1 MEAQA
6 AGQLGSQAAIAPA
19 TRIGPV
25 TLTVADLDRQSTFYQ
40 DVLGLKLL
48 RRDGPMVSLG
58 AGGEDL
64 VRLIEDRAAPRA
76 RGTTGLYHFAVLVPD
91 RKELA
96 RRLARLY
103 ALRYTHYPTDHVMT
117 ETTYLSDPEGNGIEI
132 YVDTPERGTWGVYNG
147 TFAARAADG
156 TLRSGRDPLDVEA
169 LLALLAPED
178 RLDGPLPEATK
189 IGHIHLH
196 VADLEHAVRFYHDVL
211 GFDIMTSLPAGGAA
225 FVSAGGYHH
234 HIGLNTWL
242 GEGAPP
248 PPPGS
253 LGLRYFTIVVPDR
266 AEIDRIA
273 SRVAEA
279 GLRFDRAEAG
289 ITVRDP
295 SQNQLWLTHRP
306 DSAAP

>member
-1 MEAQA
+1 MESQA
-6 AGQLGSQAAIAPA
+6 ADRAAIAPA

-25 TLTVADLDRQSTFYQ
+25 TLTVADLDRQATFYQ
-40 DVLGLKLL
+40 HALGMKLHL
-48 RRDGPMVSLG
+48 REGHHASLG

-64 VRLIEDRAAPRA
+64 VRLIEDRAAPRP

-91 RKELA
+91 RRELA

-103 ALRYTHYPTDHVMT
+103 RLRHPHYPTDHVMT

-132 YVDTPERGTWGVYNG
+132 YADTPERGTWGVYDG

-169 LLALLAPED
+169 LLALLTPED
-178 RLDGPLPEATK
+178 RLDGPIPEATK

-196 VADLEHAVRFYHDVL
+196 VGELQPALDFYHGVL
-211 GFDIMTSLPAGGAA
+211 GFDVMTSLPAGGAA

-253 LGLRYFTIVVPDR
+253 QGLRDFTVVVPDQ
-266 AEIDRIA
+266 AELDRIA
-273 SRVAEA
+273 SRLAAA
-279 GLRFDRAEAG
+279 GLRFDRADPG
-289 ITVRDP
+289 IAVRDP
-295 SQNQLWLTHRP
+295 SQNRLWLTHRP
-306 DSAAP
+306 GSAAP